1 MTSRNTDSTLFCIPV
16 QLFKKGA
23 LSEFLIFFLKNSIP
37 SFSPCFDELIHQQ
50 FLKMKSASEIGLAE
64 IGKNAYIN
72 PCLRIYPEK
81 NIIFG
86 FKELSEG
93 EQEKK
98 FIRR

>member
-1 MTSRNTDSTLFCIPV
+1 V

-23 LSEFLIFFLKNSIP
+23 LSEFLIFFLKKTIP

-86 FKELSEG
+86 PAIKNYQKSG
-93 EQEKK
+93 RKK
-98 FIRR
+98 FFIRR